1 MPQAGVRLLK
11 RHSKLREGALSS
23 EKTWLQRMPVFLR
36 VSRLPWARVK
46 ILRKIPLFLEIWC
59 RKAGLSEDRGEKFR
73 ELGCE

>member
-1 MPQAGVRLLK
+1 MK

-46 ILRKIPLFLEIWC
+46 ILRKIPPFPELRC
-59 RKAGLSEDRGEKFR
+59 RKAGLSEEHWEKFR
-73 ELGCE
+73 ERV